1 NFAAEVNDDG
11 SVSLS
16 WTDTPEWPFHSYVVD
31 RVIKEDRYAGVHPVT
46 TQPIPADGGPYTL
59 LDTDLEPGQTWEYT
73 LKAIRGDGIT
83 HPYGPI
89 EVTIPDPH
97 GVAVQLHQP
106 YPNPATSAVTLEY
119 QLPAGTTSASIT
131 VYDLSGRRISTEALD
146 PTPGRHSLTLSTDS
160 YPPGVYLA
168 NLDTNT
174 ASATRRFVISR

>member
-1 NFAAEVNDDG
+1 
-11 SVSLS
+11 
-16 WTDTPEWPFHSYVVD
+16 
-31 RVIKEDRYAGVHPVT
+31 RYAGVHPVT
-46 TQPIPADGGPYTL
+46 ELPLPADGGPYEL
-59 LDTDLEPGQTWEYT
+59 LDTALEPGQTWEYT

-89 EVTIPDPH
+89 EVFSPGNEGASPFL
-97 GVAVQLHQP
+97 AVP
-106 YPNPATSAVTLEY
+106 YPNPAVNSITLEY
-119 QLPAGTTSASIT
+119 ELPSSTTTAGIT

-168 NLDTNT
+168 RLDTNT